1 MRTALGLIFFLGALV
16 LLVAELI
23 VLGDPGAFTVPASRA
38 APAPWYVHTVWF
50 LVIGAL
56 GWMAAR
62 LLNGGIVGRLVR
74 GRGLTP
80 EPVRP

>member
-38 APAPWYVHTVWF
+38 APAPWYVHAAWF
-50 LVIGAL
+50 LAIGAM

-62 LLNGGIVGRLVR
+62 LLRHGILGRLVR
-74 GRGLTP
+74 GRGFTP
-80 EPVRP
+80 AAR